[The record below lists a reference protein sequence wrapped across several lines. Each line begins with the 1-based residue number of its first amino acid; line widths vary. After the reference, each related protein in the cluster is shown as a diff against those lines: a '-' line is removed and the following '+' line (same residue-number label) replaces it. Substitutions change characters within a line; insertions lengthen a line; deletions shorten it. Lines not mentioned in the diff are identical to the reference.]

1 MINLV
6 KCNKIHATKYGY
18 ILYEGRRTKK
28 MSVSICQRCQHDISN
43 SHRPITN

>member
-18 ILYEGRRTKK
+18 ILYEGHRTKK
-28 MSVSICQRCQHDISN
+28 CRFQFASAVNMILVTVTDL
-43 SHRPITN
+43 